1 MKCFKD
7 NQNRNWTIVVNVAT
21 VKRVRSLLDI
31 NLLDVVKLD
40 NNNKPNV
47 DLLEQ
52 LASDPVLL
60 CDVIYCIC
68 KPEADAQNIS
78 DEDFGMAMGGDAI
91 EHATTA
97 LLEELVDF
105 FPEAKRLV
113 LRKLMNA
120 GEKVKHQMEKAL
132 KLELELDNPQLDKEL
147 EKQVTQYI
155 TSSTSSPEL
164 SE

>member
-7 NQNRNWTIVVNVAT
+7 NQNRNWTIVVNVAA

-40 NNNKPNV
+40 ANNKPNV

-78 DEDFGMAMGGDAI
+78 DEDFGGAMGGDAI

-120 GEKVKHQMEKAL
+120 GEKVKLRMEKAL
-132 KLELELDNPQLDKEL
+132 KLELENPQLDKEL
-147 EKQVTQYI
+147 EKQVKEYI
-155 TSSTSSPEL
+155 NSSTSLPAS

>member
-7 NQNRNWTIVVNVAT
+7 NQNRNWTIVVNVAA
-21 VKRVRSLLDI
+21 VKRVRSLLSI

-40 NNNKPNV
+40 EKNRPNV

-68 KPEADAQNIS
+68 KPDADAQNIS
-78 DEDFGMAMGGDAI
+78 DEDFGSAMGGDAI

-120 GEKVKHQMEKAL
+120 GEKVKLRMEKAL
-132 KLELELDNPQLDKEL
+132 KLELENPQLDKEL
-147 EKQVTQYI
+147 EKQVKEYI
-155 TSSTSSPEL
+155 NSSTSLPAS

>member
-1 MKCFKD
+1 
-7 NQNRNWTIVVNVAT
+7 
-21 VKRVRSLLDI
+21 
-31 NLLDVVKLD
+31 
-40 NNNKPNV
+40 
-47 DLLEQ
+47 
-52 LASDPVLL
+52 
-60 CDVIYCIC
+60 VIYCIC
-68 KPEADAQNIS
+68 KPDADAQNIS
-78 DEDFGMAMGGDAI
+78 DEDFGNAMGGDAI

-120 GEKVKHQMEKAL
+120 GEKVKLRMEKAL
-132 KLELELDNPQLDKEL
+132 KLELENPKLDKEL

-155 TSSTSSPEL
+155 NSSTSSPAS